1 MALSPA
7 NARPSDAAGP
17 ALDALRGGDAKGE
30 AVDRTGP
37 ASRYQP
43 LLRRLLWPL
52 VPLAIALVLLLLG
65 ALVGVSWRGLA
76 VIEPVQVHLA
86 ELGQLQNLSLGLE
99 QSLPGAPANGGPV
112 AGPDLAALQDRLQ
125 ALIRASGNLEPQTP
139 AQLRHIARL
148 LSENDGR
155 VADALPEAL
164 AELRQSLAAEQH
176 RQARLIEA
184 AVGDARTELRLSL
197 ALLVALP
204 LLSAGLW
211 FLLRRRIQQP
221 LNSLEGL
228 LSRLAARDYR
238 PVPEP
243 MLEGSVALMQP
254 VLRSFNELVLRLKE
268 LAAQHRDRE
277 RSLEHAV
284 RGATEAL
291 LAQSRELARAERLA
305 AVGAVS
311 AGLAHELRN
320 PLAGIHLACSKLRR
334 GLAPEQGE
342 RLDAVLAELK
352 RLNQLLTAQMDAAR
366 HAPEPL
372 VTVDLHRVTD
382 EFLSLVRYQIAE
394 DIALR
399 ADVPDGLR
407 CALPEAG
414 LRQTL
419 LNLVLN
425 AAQAIGDAGGSI
437 EIRMRRDGDT
447 LSILVADDGPGFPQ
461 PILESALRPFASGRI
476 GGTGLGLAM
485 VRRFVQDLA
494 GELRIDNGAAG
505 GARVVLSLP
514 CEHQP
519 LAPGP

>member
-7 NARPSDAAGP
+7 NARPSEAAGP
-17 ALDALRGGDAKGE
+17 ALDAPRGGDAKGE

-505 GARVVLSLP
+505 GARVVLRLP

>member
-1 MALSPA
+1 MAPSPA
-7 NARPSDAAGP
+7 NARPPDASGAALDDLAKSDANGR
-17 ALDALRGGDAKGE
+17 D
-30 AVDRTGP
+30 
-37 ASRYQP
+37 ASRADPATGYQP

-52 VPLAIALVLLLLG
+52 VPLAVALVLLLLG

-86 ELGQLQNLSLGLE
+86 ELSQLQNLSLSLE
-99 QSLPGAPANGGPV
+99 QTLSGAPANGGPA
-112 AGPDLAALQDRLQ
+112 AGSDLAALQDRLQ
-125 ALIRASGNLEPQTP
+125 GLIRASANLEPQTP

-148 LSENDGR
+148 LSTNDR
-155 VADALPEAL
+155 QIADALPRAL

-176 RQARLIEA
+176 RQARLIES
-184 AVGDARTELRLSL
+184 AVRDAHTELRLAL
-197 ALLVALP
+197 ALLVVLP

-243 MLEGSVALMQP
+243 VLEGSVALMQP
-254 VLRSFNELVLRLKE
+254 VLRSFNDLVLRLKD

-342 RLDAVLAELK
+342 RLDAVLSELK
-352 RLNQLLTAQMDAAR
+352 RLNNLLTAQMDTAR

-372 VTVDLHRVTD
+372 VRVDLHKVTD

-394 DIALR
+394 DIVLR
-399 ADVPDGLR
+399 ADVPDGLS

-425 AAQAIGDAGGSI
+425 AAQAIGDAGGSV
-437 EIRMRRDGDT
+437 EIRMRRDSDT
-447 LSILVADDGPGFPQ
+447 LSILVVDDGPGFPQ
-461 PILESALRPFASGRI
+461 PILEGALRPFASGRI

-494 GELRIDNGAAG
+494 GELRIENGATG
-505 GARVVLSLP
+505 GARVVLRLP
-514 CEHQP
+514 CDHRP
-519 LAPGP
+519 LAPSP

>member
-1 MALSPA
+1 MAPSPA
-7 NARPSDAAGP
+7 NARPPDASGAALDDLAKSDANGR
-17 ALDALRGGDAKGE
+17 D
-30 AVDRTGP
+30 
-37 ASRYQP
+37 ASRADPATGYQP

-52 VPLAIALVLLLLG
+52 VPLAVALVLLLLG

-86 ELGQLQNLSLGLE
+86 ELSQLQNLSLSLE
-99 QSLPGAPANGGPV
+99 QTLSGAPANGGPA
-112 AGPDLAALQDRLQ
+112 AGSDLAALQDRLQ
-125 ALIRASGNLEPQTP
+125 GLIRASANLEPQTP
-139 AQLRHIARL
+139 AQLRHIAQL
-148 LSENDGR
+148 LSTNDR
-155 VADALPEAL
+155 QIADALPRAL

-176 RQARLIEA
+176 RQARLIES
-184 AVGDARTELRLSL
+184 AVRDAHTELRLAL
-197 ALLVALP
+197 ALLVVLP

-243 MLEGSVALMQP
+243 VLEGSVALMQP
-254 VLRSFNELVLRLKE
+254 VLRSFNDLVLRLKD

-342 RLDAVLAELK
+342 RLDAVLSELK
-352 RLNQLLTAQMDAAR
+352 RLNNLLTAQMDTAR

-372 VTVDLHRVTD
+372 VRVDLHKVTD
-382 EFLSLVRYQIAE
+382 EFLALVRYQIAE
-394 DIALR
+394 DIVLR
-399 ADVPDGLR
+399 ADVPDGLS

-425 AAQAIGDAGGSI
+425 AAQAIGDAGGSV
-437 EIRMRRDGDT
+437 EIRMRRDSDT
-447 LSILVADDGPGFPQ
+447 LSILVVDDGPGFPQ
-461 PILESALRPFASGRI
+461 PILEGALRPFASGRI

-494 GELRIDNGAAG
+494 GELHIENGAAG
-505 GARVVLSLP
+505 GARVVLRLP
-514 CEHQP
+514 CDHRP
-519 LAPGP
+519 LAPSR